1 MMPVYKYR
9 RIEDMPEPWEHFGDR
24 NIGGR
29 LRFVLSTA
37 RLAGPLNVPRGVFKF
52 HTMDDLSAD
61 RERYENQRI
70 EHLRKQRQPK

>member
-29 LRFVLSTA
+29 LRFVLSMA
-37 RLAGPLNVPRGVFKF
+37 RLAGPLHIPRGVFKF
-52 HTMDDLSAD
+52 HTIEDLHAD
-61 RERYENQRI
+61 RERYDTARI
-70 EHLRKQRQPK
+70 ARIQAERQPK